1 MDGRIVERTYSSV
14 RTSNYVKRSSVAPEK
29 RVENKSV
36 IYEKRSIKMP
46 ICPPPSTN
54 VIEEKLEDD

>member
-1 MDGRIVERTYSSV
+1 
-14 RTSNYVKRSSVAPEK
+14 VAPEK